1 MQANHAQ
8 SLNFLAFDLIKN
20 ALSRYSREAVKNKTL
35 FEPHDYFVL
44 PTDLGASLFQRN
56 GANS

>member
-8 SLNFLAFDLIKN
+8 SLNCLALDLIKN

-35 FEPHDYFVL
+35 FEPHDFLYFQQIWGRVCFVS
-44 PTDLGASLFQRN
+44 A
-56 GANS
+56 